1 MDFIMGLPRTQS
13 GDDSLWVIMDRL
25 TKVAHFTHVRMAYIG
40 PQLEESYRSRIVYL
54 HVVLK
59 RIVFAR
65 GIQVISNFWERLHE
79 TMDTHL
85 NFSYAYHPQT
95 DG

>member
-1 MDFIMGLPRTQS
+1 MGLPRTQS

-54 HVVLK
+54 HVVPK

-65 GIQVISNFWERLHE
+65 GIQVISNFLGKVAQDHGYPFELQLCLSPSDRWI
-79 TMDTHL
+79 D
-85 NFSYAYHPQT
+85 
-95 DG
+95 